1 MSIEPHYTPPQAA
14 KPLQLDPELLREE
27 IKNGNLR
34 AVQLGKGTKRP
45 RYRIPLSAIEEWL
58 RSREVQ
64 PPAPK
69 PRRKRKE
76 RPEVDYVAMMRLGGD
91 S

>member
-1 MSIEPHYTPPQAA
+1 MSIERHFTPPQAA
-14 KPLQLDPELLREE
+14 KPLQLDPDYLRDE
-27 IKNGNLR
+27 IRAGRLR
-34 AVQLGKGTKRP
+34 AVQLGRGTKRP
-45 RYRIPLSAIEEWL
+45 RYRIPESAIQEWL
-58 RSREVQ
+58 KGREVQ